1 MTTLLQ
7 DLRYAFRTLLRSP
20 AFAAAAI
27 ICITLA
33 VGANTTVFSVANAL
47 LLRPLPV
54 EEPDRIVRLHAGI
67 RDSDAS
73 SARFSSWSYPD
84 FLEYRKQSKVFADL
98 AAVER
103 LGFTVG
109 GSGEVEWATGAS
121 VSGGYFEVM
130 GVRPLLGRTLLPTDD
145 LPGEP
150 SFVAV
155 ISREMWE
162 KHFGR
167 DPSIIG
173 KTAILDNRAFTIVGV
188 VGSEAVFNAVGAL
201 QVWIPTAARVAMDP
215 TSNPIDTR
223 DVSFAQVYG
232 RLQPGVT
239 VQQSQ
244 AAADV
249 LARQLAAEYPKSNRD
264 RFAIVAPAGTLAG
277 LVMPLEERK
286 PALTAAALLMGVVG
300 IVLLI
305 ACANVA
311 NLLLA
316 RAAKRHREMA
326 IRSSLGASPGRI
338 VRQLLTESIVLALL
352 GATGGLLLALWGIDV
367 VQLVPRVAE
376 LSPSLDGRVLLFTVL
391 VALGAGIV
399 FGLAPAVQSS
409 RPDLTWALKDGGRGA
424 TGHRSWLQDAIIV
437 GQVALALV
445 LVVAAGLVV
454 RTLQNLRAVD
464 PGFDAEHLLVAGVT
478 FSKPGDNGFATPP
491 QTVVDQLLDRIR
503 TLPGVEGA
511 SLATSAPLGKSRM
524 MTEVKT
530 QNSDGSSGS
539 TISADFATADDSYFR
554 TLGVPVLRGRGFDQL
569 PPGDTRGVLINQAMA
584 RRYWPGRDPIGS
596 RIGADDK
603 APEVIGVIGDMRHLA
618 IGEEPVPM
626 FYYRYPR
633 QAYAWATLHVRTAG
647 DPASLVA
654 AVRREIH
661 AFNPDVPTPE
671 VRPMTEFVGES
682 LAETGLIVTFLG
694 LFGILALALAAVGI
708 YGIMAYSVAQR
719 THEIGI
725 RMALGAERRDVVRFV
740 LGSGLGLTL
749 AGLALGVVG
758 AAAATRALEKVLYD
772 VAPTDPLTFAGGALL
787 LGGVA
792 LLASYLPARRA
803 ARVDPVVALR
813 AE

>member
-1 MTTLLQ
+1 MNSLYQ
-7 DLRYAFRTLLRSP
+7 DLRFAVRTILRSP
-20 AFAAAAI
+20 SFAAAAI
-27 ICITLA
+27 VCIALG

-67 RDSDAS
+67 RDSDAP
-73 SARFSSWSYPD
+73 SAHFSSWSYPD
-84 FLEYRKQSKVFADL
+84 FLEYRKQSNVFAGL
-98 AAVER
+98 AAVEGR
-103 LGFTVG
+103 RFAVG
-109 GSGEVEWATGAS
+109 GTGEVEQAGGAA

-130 GVRPLLGRTLLPTDD
+130 GVRPLLGRTLLPADD
-145 LPGEP
+145 SPGEP

-155 ISREMWE
+155 IGRALWE
-162 KHFGR
+162 KRFGM
-167 DPSIIG
+167 DPGVIG
-173 KTAILDNRAFTIVGV
+173 RTVILDNRAFTIVGV
-188 VGSEAVFNAVGAL
+188 VGSETVFNALGEP
-201 QVWIPTAARVAMDP
+201 QVWIPITARVAMDP
-215 TSNPIDTR
+215 ISNPIDTR
-223 DVSFAQVYG
+223 NVSFAQVFG

-239 VQQSQ
+239 VTQAQ

-249 LARQLAAEYPKSNRD
+249 LARQLAAAYPKTNQE
-264 RFAIVAPAGTLAG
+264 RFAVVAPAGTLVG
-277 LVMPLEERK
+277 LVMRPEEHK
-286 PALTAAALLMGVVG
+286 PALTAATLLMGVVG

-316 RAAKRHREMA
+316 RAAKRQRELA
-326 IRSSLGASPGRI
+326 IRSSLGAQRRRI
-338 VRQLLTESIVLALL
+338 VRQLLTESVVLALL
-352 GATGGLLLALWGIDV
+352 GAVGGLLLALWGIEV

-391 VALGAGIV
+391 VALVAGIV
-399 FGLAPAVQSS
+399 FGLAPAIQSS
-409 RPDLTWALKDGGRGA
+409 HPDLTQALKDGGRVV
-424 TGHRSWLQDAIIV
+424 TGHRSRLQGAIIV

-454 RTLQNLRAVD
+454 RTLQNLQSVD
-464 PGFDAEHLLVAGVT
+464 PGFAAEQLLVARVT
-478 FSKPGDNGFATPP
+478 FTKPGDDTFATPSHAR
-491 QTVVDQLLDRIR
+491 VDQLLDRVGA
-503 TLPGVEGA
+503 LPGVRGV

-524 MTEVKT
+524 MTEIKM
-530 QNSDGSSGS
+530 QNSDGSPGS
-539 TISADFATADDSYFR
+539 TISADFATADDTYFR
-554 TLGVPVLRGRGFDQL
+554 TLGVPLLRGRGFDQL
-569 PPGDTRGVLINQAMA
+569 ASGDTRGVLINQAMA

-596 RIGADDK
+596 RLGSDEK
-603 APEVIGVIGDMRHLA
+603 APAVVGVVGDMRHLG

-633 QAYAWATLHVRTAG
+633 QAYGSAMLHVRTTG

-654 AVRREIH
+654 AVRREIQ
-661 AFNPDVPTPE
+661 AFNPDVPLPE
-671 VRPMTEFVGES
+671 VRPMTKMVGES
-682 LAETGLIVTFLG
+682 LAETRLIVTFLG
-694 LFGILALALAAVGI
+694 LFGVLALVLAAVGI

-725 RMALGAERRDVVRFV
+725 RMALGAEQKDVIRLV
-740 LGSGLGLTL
+740 LGG
-749 AGLALGVVG
+749 GLALTVAGIALGVLG
-758 AAAATRALEKVLYD
+758 AAAATRVLEKVLYD

-803 ARVDPVVALR
+803 TRVDPMIALR